1 MTNRVSHI
9 MVTLTEPLML
19 NGLEAPV
26 PIGCYEV
33 TTEEEP
39 LGDFM
44 YEAYRRVSATIYL
57 PQPPGRVGIGQ
68 VIDVDAEELAGL
80 LECATPIR
88 K

>member
-19 NGLEAPV
+19 SGLEAPV
-26 PIGCYEV
+26 PIGSYEV

-44 YEAYRRVSATIYL
+44 YEAYRRVSATMYL
-57 PQPPGRVGIGQ
+57 PQLPGRMGIGQ

-80 LECATPIR
+80 LKRATPNH